1 MVNLLCYVWICEHCG
16 LSNLLSMFV
25 KKFVPA
31 IKEQW
36 VVIATNVEP
45 HVQTLT
51 AKTVEI
57 YEVSK
62 EAVTPHIVKVQEL
75 ADPYFQVNYI

>member
-1 MVNLLCYVWICEHCG
+1 
-16 LSNLLSMFV
+16 MFV